1 MRQTIKNIEV
11 NTAYRWFLGLSLDD
25 AKLII
30 GDLLP
35 FTMILGRKP
44 PKYNDSLIRKILLK
58 DYRFMQVF
66 IRKRSELRLKNSH
79 VS

>member
-1 MRQTIKNIEV
+1 MMQE
-11 NTAYRWFLGLSLDD
+11 
-25 AKLII
+25 LII

-35 FTMILGRKP
+35 FTMILERKP

-58 DYRFMQVF
+58 VYRFMQVF
-66 IRKRSELRLKNSH
+66 IRKTSELRLKNSH